1 MRWYHSG
8 VSRRKWAEAQE
19 ACKSVMDIAKIE
31 NMSQNKKD
39 KSKADLELI
48 NNAADLLNRE
58 AEDVLGYQADWED
71 ICQNNP
77 VQ

>member
-1 MRWYHSG
+1 MGRSAGGLW
-8 VSRRKWAEAQE
+8 WI
-19 ACKSVMDIAKIE
+19 IAKIE

-39 KSKADLELI
+39 KSKAGFELI
-48 NNAADLLNRE
+48 NDAADLLNRE